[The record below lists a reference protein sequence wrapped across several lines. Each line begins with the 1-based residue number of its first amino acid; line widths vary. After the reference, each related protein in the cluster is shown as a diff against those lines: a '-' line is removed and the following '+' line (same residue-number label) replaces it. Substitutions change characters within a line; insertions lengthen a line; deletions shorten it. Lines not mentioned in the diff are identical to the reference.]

1 MVAVVVF
8 EFGVMRCQPLRRAL
22 AHTSHKLEL
31 VFCYGISVQWP
42 FALV

>member
-1 MVAVVVF
+1 MLYFSLVVV
-8 EFGVMRCQPLRRAL
+8 RCQPLRRAL

>member
-1 MVAVVVF
+1 M
-8 EFGVMRCQPLRRAL
+8 PLNRAL

-31 VFCYGISVQWP
+31 VFCYGISVQWL

>member
-1 MVAVVVF
+1 MVL
-8 EFGVMRCQPLRRAL
+8 RCSHLNRAL

>member
-1 MVAVVVF
+1 MLLLSLVLCVAS
-8 EFGVMRCQPLRRAL
+8 RLRRAL
-22 AHTSHKLEL
+22 VHASHKPEL

>member
-1 MVAVVVF
+1 
-8 EFGVMRCQPLRRAL
+8 
-22 AHTSHKLEL
+22 HTSHKLEL